1 MIPAIIVVGII
12 AVDQLTKL
20 LVRSNLALG
29 ESIPVLGDFVRF
41 LYVRNTGTAFS
52 MFENNKLI
60 TLGLTTILVVVCLLF
75 LVYEYKKGHI
85 LSACCAALIV
95 GGGIGNLIDRVV
107 LGYVTDMISVGNFA
121 IFNVADM
128 GVTCGCVLLLLCVL
142 FTKEGREDE

>member
-29 ESIPVLGDFVRF
+29 ESIPVLGDFMRF

-85 LSACCAALIV
+85 RSACCAALIV

-142 FTKEGREDE
+142 FTKEGRDDE